1 MYIKQFEQAS
11 SKILVKKKYSQE
23 ISAENVSGTQ
33 VQKSEEKKSELKS
46 LRQRTRGQEKHF
58 YDNFLLFIYH
68 LIYFY
73 FTFSSI
79 GCQTMSIKYKI

>member
-33 VQKSEEKKSELKS
+33 VQKFEEKKSELKS
-46 LRQRTRGQEKHF
+46 SR
-58 YDNFLLFIYH
+58 
-68 LIYFY
+68 
-73 FTFSSI
+73 
-79 GCQTMSIKYKI
+79 